1 MRRLKTDNRSSQKG
15 MTLVETLVSVLI
27 FSIVFL
33 AALGLYQ
40 VANRAYMSTDAA
52 TIQQQNARYAMDR
65 MSETLRDAGAN
76 YNTTGKSIVA
86 DEQIEGAWESAV
98 FVRADFD
105 NGNEPL
111 LQSNPNFPIVSTGND
126 EIVGYVLRKPGANSI
141 NITVKADLLPAN
153 GRNATK
159 SGTTITGEE
168 TSGNV
173 AVAATD
179 LAGQTNPPYELTRV
193 TFDASGNAVYQVIAE
208 NVFRLSFKHM
218 NAAGT
223 EVITAGTAAGSAD
236 AERDERATVR
246 KIGVSLMTMADRPD
260 LGYTD
265 QNAYATDA
273 FGHTAPSE
281 GTTSKNRRK
290 FTLTEEILGVSLGRK
305 GARHNAVPA
314 VVINAPASL
323 KVCTGH
329 HLSYFISW
337 AASTTAGVATYQV
350 SISHGS
356 PAVTYT
362 VLVPTTEYRYSQT
375 DTTVEAYTFKVAGA
389 AGSSIGTFS
398 TTATKTATH
407 DTTNSIPSVPVN
419 VAAAASASGNGLA
432 VTWDPVTTNTGTVTA
447 STCTTVG
454 TGAGTSAPPAPW
466 NNEAVDLKTH
476 QVYRGLSPAL
486 VANGTFATPPGV
498 RVDGQT
504 FGDITNDTPTAVSA
518 FTDNAAAPCGKY
530 FYRVKA
536 LDSAGLV
543 ATGAGSA
550 AMGATASYIPAA
562 GVTPAKPLKPAPTG
576 TVVISGG
583 NYIFTL
589 GWTEVYR
596 DSTGAKA
603 TTGHYEI
610 VREQSL
616 DGGITYTPISSVDV
630 YETNTVAQT
639 VPMTVS
645 AQAAMYRYAVK
656 AVYDCTALG
665 DADRANQSDWYN
677 LACSP
682 PAGNSIGITVPANG
696 SAVSRPY
703 ETGFTPVLAPVG
715 SVWTGAE
722 IQITDAA
729 GTVLTTE
736 TRTSAPPWTWTN
748 WNASSYP
755 NGTYKL
761 TAVGYAGSCRST
773 PVISTFT
780 LETNTCGLVIDS
792 PVFTGNGNA
801 AFTGLN
807 FRIQNTCDLTAMTLN
822 GLQLTWTGTGSPVP
836 NITGITYNSTS
847 YASSLNATTGAN
859 GTAITFSGSQTAVI
873 NAGGMSNLFAI
884 AFSGNMTND
893 LSKSGTPAEFTSIKA
908 AVTSPATSNE
918 EIVDAPPVP

>member
-40 VANRAYMSTDAA
+40 VANRAYLRTDSA

-76 YNTTGKSIVA
+76 YNVTGKSLVA
-86 DEQIEGAWESAV
+86 DEQIEGAWESAI
-98 FVRADFD
+98 FVRGDFD
-105 NGNEPL
+105 NKYESG
-111 LQSNPNFPIVSTGND
+111 LQSNPNFPLVTTGNH
-126 EIVGYVLRKPGANSI
+126 EIVGYVLRKTGANSI
-141 NITVKADLLPAN
+141 NINIKADLLPSSGRDAIKN
-153 GRNATK
+153 G
-159 SGTTITGEE
+159 STITGEE

-173 AVAATD
+173 AVAAID

-193 TFDASGNAVYQVIAE
+193 TFDAAGNAVYEVIAE
-208 NVFRLSFKHM
+208 NVFRLSFKVM

-223 EVITAGTAAGSAD
+223 EVVTATSNTGSAD

-260 LGYTD
+260 LGFTD
-265 QNAYATDA
+265 QNAYVKDA
-273 FGHTAPSE
+273 FDHTAPAE
-281 GTTSKNRRK
+281 GTSTKNRRK
-290 FTLTEEILGVSLGRK
+290 FTLTEEIFGVSLGRK

-314 VVINAPASL
+314 VVINAPPSL

-337 AASTTAGVATYQV
+337 AASTTPGVATYQV

-362 VLVPTTEYRYSQT
+362 VLVPTTEYRYTQT
-375 DTTVEAYTFKVAGA
+375 ATTVEAYTFKVAGA

-398 TTATKTATH
+398 QTATKTATH

-419 VAAAASASGNGLA
+419 VAATPSSTGNGLA
-432 VTWDPVTTNTGTVTA
+432 VTWDPVTTNTGTITS

-466 NNEAVDLKTH
+466 NNEAVDLSTH
-476 QVYRGLSPAL
+476 QVYRGLSPAV
-486 VANGTFATPPGV
+486 VANGAFTTPPGL

-504 FGDITNDTPTAVSA
+504 FGDITNATPTAINA

-543 ATGAGSA
+543 APGTGST

-562 GVTPAKPLKPAPTG
+562 GVTPAKPQKPGPSG
-576 TVVISGG
+576 TVAMSGG
-583 NYIFTL
+583 NYVFTL
-589 GWTEVYR
+589 TWTDVLR

-603 TTGHYEI
+603 TTAHYEI
-610 VREQSL
+610 VREQSVN
-616 DGGITYTPISSVDV
+616 GGTTYTPLSSVHV
-630 YETNTVAQT
+630 YETNSVAQT
-639 VPMTVS
+639 VPMIVGTQT
-645 AQAAMYRYAVK
+645 ALYRYAVK

-665 DADRANQSDWYN
+665 DTDRANQSDWYN

-703 ETGFTPVLAPVG
+703 ETGFIPVLAPVG
-715 SVWTGAE
+715 AVWTGAE
-722 IQITDAA
+722 IQITDPA
-729 GTVLTTE
+729 GTVIHTE
-736 TRTSAPPWTWTN
+736 TKTSAPPWTWSN
-748 WNASSYP
+748 WNSSSYP

-761 TAVGYAGSCRST
+761 SAIGYAGSCRST

-792 PVFTGNGNA
+792 PTFTGNGNS

-807 FRIQNTCDLTAMTLN
+807 FRIQNTCDLTAITLN
-822 GLQLTWTGTGSPVP
+822 GLQLTWTGTGSPAP
-836 NITGITYNSTS
+836 NITAITYNSTS
-847 YASSLNATTGAN
+847 YNSGLNATTGAN

-873 NAGGMSNLFAI
+873 NAGATSATFAI
-884 AFSGNMTND
+884 DFSDNMTDD
-893 LSKSGTPAEFTSIKA
+893 LDKGGTPAEFTSIKA
-908 AVTSPATSNE
+908 AVTSPAASTE
-918 EIVDAPPVP
+918 EIVDTPPVP